1 MSNLEK
7 EIQSILSEAEEPKA
21 KGSEKPDPDAEKKAA
36 DAADKAGDATKQAK
50 APGGEGPKEKGDEV
64 NDGATKKDD
73 KKAVNMESEDYDED
87 ESLDEMSKDEMMKKD
102 EMMSKEMSKAEMMK
116 KVVNAMKIMDMKK
129 MEKLMAMFKMSETPG
144 EDEDDAD
151 EKSESL
157 SRNAMIKNMVEK
169 LSKLS
174 KEEIIKAF
182 NEMKKMDDDEDDMDE
197 LHSADDDKD
206 KKKTKSEAK
215 TQKELAKDD
224 EDDKE
229 EDVDE
234 MDKDDDEDDMDES
247 FDMSDDIDALVAD
260 EDLTEEF
267 RNKAKTIFEA
277 AVSSKVKSSIDEIEA
292 KYEESTREAI
302 EEIKE
307 DLTKKVDEYLGYV
320 AESWVT
326 DNELAIERGL
336 KSELTEGFI
345 NGLKNLFEEHYVEVP
360 EEKFDVIEELASRN
374 DKLDSD
380 LSEEVAQN
388 IMLSQEVEELKREKI
403 IREASVGL
411 ADSEVEKLQTL
422 AEDVDYENEE
432 NFIEKVST
440 IKESYFKV
448 KAEAVSDAESVANN
462 EASFEEPSET
472 ILEGDM
478 GRYSAAI
485 TKSQTVDI
493 K

>member
-7 EIQSILSEAEEPKA
+7 EIQSILSEAEMPKA
-21 KGSEKPDPDAEKKAA
+21 KSGDSKPDPDAEKKAV
-36 DAADKAGDATKQAK
+36 DAADKAGDAVKKAK
-50 APGGEGPKEKGDEV
+50 APGGDGPSDKGDEV
-64 NDGATKKDD
+64 EDGVNKKDD
-73 KKAVNMESEDYDED
+73 KKAINMESD
-87 ESLDEMSKDEMMKKD
+87 ESLDEMDEMPKSD
-102 EMMSKEMSKAEMMK
+102 EMKLMSKADMMK
-116 KVVNAMKIMDMKK
+116 KVVKAMKSMDNPAMK
-129 MEKLMAMFKMSETPG
+129 KLMAKYEMEM
-144 EDEDDAD
+144 DEDDAD

-157 SRNAMIKNMVEK
+157 SRNAMIKRMVET
-169 LSKLS
+169 LAKLS

-182 NEMKKMDDDEDDMDE
+182 NEMGHDDEDEDE
-197 LHSADDDKD
+197 KEEV
-206 KKKTKSEAK
+206 KSEAK
-215 TQKELAKDD
+215 KLSKEMEDD

-234 MDKDDDEDDMDES
+234 MDDEDEDEMDES
-247 FDMSDDIDALVAD
+247 IDMSDDIDALVAD

-267 RNKAKTIFEA
+267 KNKAKTIFEA
-277 AVSSKVKSSIDEIEA
+277 AVSSKVNSKVDEIEA

-307 DLTKKVDEYLGYV
+307 ELTEKVDNYLGYV

-326 DNELAIERGL
+326 ENELAIERGL

-380 LSEEVAQN
+380 LSEEVANN
-388 IMLSQEVEELKREKI
+388 ITLSQEIEELKREKI
-403 IREASVGL
+403 IREASEGL
-411 ADSEVEKLQTL
+411 ADSEVEKLKTL
-422 AEDVDYENEE
+422 AEDVDYEDEE

-440 IKESYFKV
+440 IKESYFKSE
-448 KAEAVSDAESVANN
+448 KAEAVSDAESVATND
-462 EASFEEPSET
+462 ASFEEPTET
-472 ILEGDM
+472 ILEGEM
-478 GRYSAAI
+478 GRYTAAI
-485 TKSQTVDI
+485 SKSQTVDI

>member
-1 MSNLEK
+1 MESKVSNLEK

-64 NDGATKKDD
+64 KDGATKKDD
-73 KKAVNMESEDYDED
+73 KKAVNMESDEADSD
-87 ESLDEMSKDEMMKKD
+87 ESLEEMSHD

-116 KVVNAMKIMDMKK
+116 KVVNAMKLMDMKH
-129 MEKLMAMFKMSETPG
+129 MEKLMAMYKMS

-157 SRNAMIKNMVEK
+157 SRNAMIKSMVET

-182 NEMKKMDDDEDDMDE
+182 KEMKDMD
-197 LHSADDDKD
+197 KD
-206 KKKTKSEAK
+206 EEDEEVKSEAK
-215 TQKELAKDD
+215 SEMKMKDD
-224 EDDKE
+224 EDDKD

-234 MDKDDDEDDMDES
+234 DEEEDEDEMDES
-247 FDMSDDIDALVAD
+247 VDMSDDIDALVAD

-267 RNKAKTIFEA
+267 KNKAKTIFEA

-292 KYEESTREAI
+292 KYEESTKEAI

-320 AESWVT
+320 AESWVSE
-326 DNELAIERGL
+326 NELAIERGL

-380 LSEEVAQN
+380 LSEEVANN
-388 IMLSQEVEELKREKI
+388 ITLSQEIEELKREKI
-403 IREASVGL
+403 IREASEGL
-411 ADSEVEKLQTL
+411 ADSEVEKLKTL
-422 AEDVDYENEE
+422 AEDVDYEDEE
-432 NFIEKVST
+432 NFVEKVST
-440 IKESYFKV
+440 IKESYFKSD

-462 EASFEEPSET
+462 EASFEEPTET

-485 TKSQTVDI
+485 SKSQTVDI

>member
-1 MSNLEK
+1 MEK

-36 DAADKAGDATKQAK
+36 DAADKAGDAVKQAK
-50 APGGEGPKEKGDEV
+50 APGGEGPKDKGDEV
-64 NDGATKKDD
+64 KDGATKKDD
-73 KKAVNMESEDYDED
+73 KKAVNMESDEADSD
-87 ESLDEMSKDEMMKKD
+87 ESLEEMSHD

-116 KVVNAMKIMDMKK
+116 KVVNAMKLMDMKH
-129 MEKLMAMFKMSETPG
+129 MEKLMAMYKTS

-157 SRNAMIKNMVEK
+157 SRNAMIKSMVET

-174 KEEIIKAF
+174 KEEIMKAF
-182 NEMKKMDDDEDDMDE
+182 KEMKDMD
-197 LHSADDDKD
+197 KD
-206 KKKTKSEAK
+206 EEDEEVKSEAK
-215 TQKELAKDD
+215 SEMKMKDD
-224 EDDKE
+224 EDDKD

-234 MDKDDDEDDMDES
+234 DEEEDEDEMDES
-247 FDMSDDIDALVAD
+247 VDMSDDIDALVAD

-267 RNKAKTIFEA
+267 KNKAKTIFEA

-292 KYEESTREAI
+292 KYEESTKEAI

-320 AESWVT
+320 AESWVSE
-326 DNELAIERGL
+326 NELAIERGL

-380 LSEEVAQN
+380 LSEEVANN
-388 IMLSQEVEELKREKI
+388 ITLSQEIEELKREKI
-403 IREASVGL
+403 IREASEGL
-411 ADSEVEKLQTL
+411 ADSEVEKLKTL
-422 AEDVDYENEE
+422 AEDVDYEDEE
-432 NFIEKVST
+432 NFVEKVST
-440 IKESYFKV
+440 IKESYFKSD

-462 EASFEEPSET
+462 EASFEEPTET

-485 TKSQTVDI
+485 SKSQTVDI

>member
-36 DAADKAGDATKQAK
+36 DAADKAGDAVKQAK
-50 APGGEGPKEKGDEV
+50 APGGEGPKDKGDEV
-64 NDGATKKDD
+64 KDGATKKDD
-73 KKAVNMESEDYDED
+73 KKAVNMESEDHDED

-116 KVVNAMKIMDMKK
+116 KVVNAMKMMDMKQ
-129 MEKLMAMFKMSETPG
+129 MEKLMAMYKMS

-157 SRNAMIKNMVEK
+157 SRNAMIKSMVET

-174 KEEIIKAF
+174 KEEIMKAF
-182 NEMKKMDDDEDDMDE
+182 KEMKDMD
-197 LHSADDDKD
+197 KD
-206 KKKTKSEAK
+206 EEDEEVKSEAK
-215 TQKELAKDD
+215 SEMKMKDD
-224 EDDKE
+224 EDDKD

-234 MDKDDDEDDMDES
+234 DEEEDEDEMDES
-247 FDMSDDIDALVAD
+247 VDMSDDIDALVAD

-267 RNKAKTIFEA
+267 KNKAKTIFEA

-320 AESWVT
+320 AESWVSE
-326 DNELAIERGL
+326 NELAIERGL

-380 LSEEVAQN
+380 LSEEVANN
-388 IMLSQEVEELKREKI
+388 ITLSQEIEELKREKI
-403 IREASVGL
+403 IREASEGL
-411 ADSEVEKLQTL
+411 ADSEVEKLKTL
-422 AEDVDYENEE
+422 AEDVDYEDEE

-440 IKESYFKV
+440 IKESYFKSD

-462 EASFEEPSET
+462 EASFEEPTET

-485 TKSQTVDI
+485 SKSQTVDI

>member
-1 MSNLEK
+1 MESKVSNLEK

-36 DAADKAGDATKQAK
+36 DAADKAGDAVKQAK

-64 NDGATKKDD
+64 KDGATKKDD
-73 KKAVNMESEDYDED
+73 KKAVNMESEDHDED

-116 KVVNAMKIMDMKK
+116 KVVNAMKLMDMKH
-129 MEKLMAMFKMSETPG
+129 MEKLMAMYKMS

-157 SRNAMIKNMVEK
+157 SRNAMIKSMVET

-174 KEEIIKAF
+174 KEEIMKAF
-182 NEMKKMDDDEDDMDE
+182 KEMKDMD
-197 LHSADDDKD
+197 KD
-206 KKKTKSEAK
+206 EEDEEVKSEAK
-215 TQKELAKDD
+215 SEMKMKDD
-224 EDDKE
+224 EDDKD

-234 MDKDDDEDDMDES
+234 DEEEDEDEMDES
-247 FDMSDDIDALVAD
+247 VDMSDDIDALVAD

-267 RNKAKTIFEA
+267 KNKAKTIFEA

-292 KYEESTREAI
+292 KYEESTKEAI

-320 AESWVT
+320 AESWVSE
-326 DNELAIERGL
+326 NELAIERGL

-380 LSEEVAQN
+380 LSEEVANN
-388 IMLSQEVEELKREKI
+388 ITLSQEIEELKREKI
-403 IREASVGL
+403 IREASEGL
-411 ADSEVEKLQTL
+411 ADSEVEKLKTL
-422 AEDVDYENEE
+422 AEDVDYEDEE
-432 NFIEKVST
+432 NFVEKVST
-440 IKESYFKV
+440 IKESYFKSD

-462 EASFEEPSET
+462 EASFEEPTET

-485 TKSQTVDI
+485 SKSQTVDI

>member
-36 DAADKAGDATKQAK
+36 DAADKAGDAVKQAK
-50 APGGEGPKEKGDEV
+50 APGGEGPKDKGDEV
-64 NDGATKKDD
+64 KDGATKKDD
-73 KKAVNMESEDYDED
+73 KKAVNMESDEADSD
-87 ESLDEMSKDEMMKKD
+87 ESLEEMSHD

-116 KVVNAMKIMDMKK
+116 KVVNAMKLMDMKH
-129 MEKLMAMFKMSETPG
+129 MEKLMAMYKMS

-157 SRNAMIKNMVEK
+157 SRNAMIKSMVET

-174 KEEIIKAF
+174 KEEIMKAF
-182 NEMKKMDDDEDDMDE
+182 KEMKDMDKDE
-197 LHSADDDKD
+197 EDEEVKSEAKSEMKMKDDDDDKD
-206 KKKTKSEAK
+206 
-215 TQKELAKDD
+215 
-224 EDDKE
+224 

-234 MDKDDDEDDMDES
+234 DEEEDEDEMDES
-247 FDMSDDIDALVAD
+247 VDMSDDIDALVAD

-267 RNKAKTIFEA
+267 KNKAKTIFEA

-292 KYEESTREAI
+292 KYEESTKEAI

-320 AESWVT
+320 AESWVSE
-326 DNELAIERGL
+326 NELAIERGL

-380 LSEEVAQN
+380 LSEEVANN
-388 IMLSQEVEELKREKI
+388 ITLSQEIEELKREKI
-403 IREASVGL
+403 IREASEGL
-411 ADSEVEKLQTL
+411 ADSEVEKLKTL
-422 AEDVDYENEE
+422 AEDVDYEDEE
-432 NFIEKVST
+432 NFVEKVST
-440 IKESYFKV
+440 IKESYFKSD

-462 EASFEEPSET
+462 EASFEEPTET

-485 TKSQTVDI
+485 SKSQTVDI

>member
-1 MSNLEK
+1 MESKVSNLEK

-36 DAADKAGDATKQAK
+36 DAADKAGDAVKQAK
-50 APGGEGPKEKGDEV
+50 APGGEGPKDKGDEV
-64 NDGATKKDD
+64 KDGATKKDD
-73 KKAVNMESEDYDED
+73 KKAVNMESEDHDED

-116 KVVNAMKIMDMKK
+116 KVVNAMKLMDMKH
-129 MEKLMAMFKMSETPG
+129 MEKLMAMYKMS

-157 SRNAMIKNMVEK
+157 SRNAMIKSMVET

-174 KEEIIKAF
+174 KEEIMKAF
-182 NEMKKMDDDEDDMDE
+182 KEMKDMD
-197 LHSADDDKD
+197 KD
-206 KKKTKSEAK
+206 EEDEEVKSEAK
-215 TQKELAKDD
+215 SEMKMKDD
-224 EDDKE
+224 EDDKD

-234 MDKDDDEDDMDES
+234 DEEEDEDEMDES
-247 FDMSDDIDALVAD
+247 VDMSDDIDALVAD

-267 RNKAKTIFEA
+267 KNKAKTIFEA

-320 AESWVT
+320 AESWVSE
-326 DNELAIERGL
+326 NELAIERGL

-380 LSEEVAQN
+380 LSEEVANN
-388 IMLSQEVEELKREKI
+388 ITLSQEIEELKREKI
-403 IREASVGL
+403 IREASEGL
-411 ADSEVEKLQTL
+411 ADSEVEKLKTL
-422 AEDVDYENEE
+422 AEDVDYEDEE

-440 IKESYFKV
+440 IKESYFKSD

-462 EASFEEPSET
+462 EASFEEPTET

-485 TKSQTVDI
+485 SKSQTVDI

>member
-1 MSNLEK
+1 MESKVSNLEK

-36 DAADKAGDATKQAK
+36 DAADKAGDAVKQAK

-64 NDGATKKDD
+64 KDGATKKDD
-73 KKAVNMESEDYDED
+73 KKAVNMESEDHDED

-116 KVVNAMKIMDMKK
+116 KVVNAMKMMDMKQ
-129 MEKLMAMFKMSETPG
+129 MEKLMAMYKMS

-157 SRNAMIKNMVEK
+157 SRNAMIKSMVET

-174 KEEIIKAF
+174 KEEIMKAF
-182 NEMKKMDDDEDDMDE
+182 KEMKDMD
-197 LHSADDDKD
+197 KD
-206 KKKTKSEAK
+206 EEDEEVKSEAK
-215 TQKELAKDD
+215 SEMKMKDD
-224 EDDKE
+224 EDDKD

-234 MDKDDDEDDMDES
+234 DEEEDEDEMDES
-247 FDMSDDIDALVAD
+247 VDMSDDIDALVAD

-267 RNKAKTIFEA
+267 KNKAKTIFEA

-320 AESWVT
+320 AESWVSE
-326 DNELAIERGL
+326 NELAIERGL

-380 LSEEVAQN
+380 LSEEVANN
-388 IMLSQEVEELKREKI
+388 ITLSQEIEELKREKI
-403 IREASVGL
+403 IREASEGL
-411 ADSEVEKLQTL
+411 ADSEVEKLKTL

-432 NFIEKVST
+432 NFVEKVST
-440 IKESYFKV
+440 IKESYFKSD

-462 EASFEEPSET
+462 EASFEEPTET

-485 TKSQTVDI
+485 SKSQTVDI

>member
-36 DAADKAGDATKQAK
+36 DAADKAGDAVKQAK
-50 APGGEGPKEKGDEV
+50 APGGEGPKDKGDEV
-64 NDGATKKDD
+64 KDGATKKDD
-73 KKAVNMESEDYDED
+73 KKAVNMESDEADSD
-87 ESLDEMSKDEMMKKD
+87 ESLEEMSHD

-116 KVVNAMKIMDMKK
+116 KVVNAMKLMDMKH
-129 MEKLMAMFKMSETPG
+129 MEKLMAMYKMS

-157 SRNAMIKNMVEK
+157 SRNAMIKSMVET

-174 KEEIIKAF
+174 KEEIMKAF
-182 NEMKKMDDDEDDMDE
+182 KEMK
-197 LHSADDDKD
+197 DKD
-206 KKKTKSEAK
+206 KDEEDEEVKSEAK
-215 TQKELAKDD
+215 SEMKMKDD
-224 EDDKE
+224 EDDKD

-234 MDKDDDEDDMDES
+234 DEEEDEDEMDES
-247 FDMSDDIDALVAD
+247 VDMSDDIDALVAD

-267 RNKAKTIFEA
+267 KNKAKTIFEA

-292 KYEESTREAI
+292 KYEESTKEAI

-320 AESWVT
+320 AESWVSE
-326 DNELAIERGL
+326 NELAIERGL

-380 LSEEVAQN
+380 LSEEVANN
-388 IMLSQEVEELKREKI
+388 ITLSQEIEELKREKI
-403 IREASVGL
+403 IREASEGL
-411 ADSEVEKLQTL
+411 ADSEVEKLKTL
-422 AEDVDYENEE
+422 AEDVDYEDEE
-432 NFIEKVST
+432 NFVEKVST
-440 IKESYFKV
+440 IKESYFKSD

-462 EASFEEPSET
+462 EASFEEPTET

-485 TKSQTVDI
+485 SKSQTVDI

>member
-1 MSNLEK
+1 MESKVSNLEK

-36 DAADKAGDATKQAK
+36 DAADKAGDAVKQAK

-64 NDGATKKDD
+64 KDGATKKDD
-73 KKAVNMESEDYDED
+73 KKAVNMESEDHDED

-116 KVVNAMKIMDMKK
+116 KVVNAMKLMDMKH
-129 MEKLMAMFKMSETPG
+129 MEKLMAMYKMS

-157 SRNAMIKNMVEK
+157 SRNAMIKSMVET

-174 KEEIIKAF
+174 KEEIMKAF
-182 NEMKKMDDDEDDMDE
+182 KEMKDMD
-197 LHSADDDKD
+197 KD
-206 KKKTKSEAK
+206 EEDEEVKSEAK
-215 TQKELAKDD
+215 SEMKMKDD
-224 EDDKE
+224 EDDKD

-234 MDKDDDEDDMDES
+234 DEEEDEDEMDES
-247 FDMSDDIDALVAD
+247 VDMSDDIDALVAD

-267 RNKAKTIFEA
+267 KNKAKTIFEA

-320 AESWVT
+320 AESWVSE
-326 DNELAIERGL
+326 NELAIERGL

-380 LSEEVAQN
+380 LSEEVANN
-388 IMLSQEVEELKREKI
+388 ITLSQEIEELKREKI
-403 IREASVGL
+403 IREASEGL
-411 ADSEVEKLQTL
+411 ADSEVEKLKTL
-422 AEDVDYENEE
+422 AEDVDYEDEE
-432 NFIEKVST
+432 NFVEKVST
-440 IKESYFKV
+440 IKESYFKSD

-462 EASFEEPSET
+462 EASFEEPTET

-485 TKSQTVDI
+485 SKSQTVDI

>member
-36 DAADKAGDATKQAK
+36 DAADKAGDAVKQAK
-50 APGGEGPKEKGDEV
+50 APGGEGPKDKGDEV
-64 NDGATKKDD
+64 KDGATKKDD
-73 KKAVNMESEDYDED
+73 KKAVNMESEDHDED
-87 ESLDEMSKDEMMKKD
+87 ESLDEMGHKDEMMKKD

-116 KVVNAMKIMDMKK
+116 KVVNAMKLMDMKH
-129 MEKLMAMFKMSETPG
+129 MEKLMAMYKMS

-157 SRNAMIKNMVEK
+157 SRNAMIKSMVET

-182 NEMKKMDDDEDDMDE
+182 KEMKDMD
-197 LHSADDDKD
+197 KD
-206 KKKTKSEAK
+206 EEDEEVKSEAK
-215 TQKELAKDD
+215 SEMKMKDD
-224 EDDKE
+224 EDDKD

-234 MDKDDDEDDMDES
+234 DEEEDEDEMDES
-247 FDMSDDIDALVAD
+247 VDMSDDIDALVAD

-267 RNKAKTIFEA
+267 KNKAKTIFEA

-320 AESWVT
+320 AESWVSE
-326 DNELAIERGL
+326 NELAIERGL

-380 LSEEVAQN
+380 LSEEVANN
-388 IMLSQEVEELKREKI
+388 ITLSQEIEELKREKI
-403 IREASVGL
+403 IREASEGL
-411 ADSEVEKLQTL
+411 ADSEVEKLKTL

-432 NFIEKVST
+432 NFVEKVST
-440 IKESYFKV
+440 IKESYFKSD

-462 EASFEEPSET
+462 EASFEEPTET

-485 TKSQTVDI
+485 SKSQTVDI

>member
-36 DAADKAGDATKQAK
+36 DAADKAGDAVKQAK

-64 NDGATKKDD
+64 KDGATKKDD
-73 KKAVNMESEDYDED
+73 KKAVNMESEDHDED

-116 KVVNAMKIMDMKK
+116 KVVNAMKMMDMKQ
-129 MEKLMAMFKMSETPG
+129 MEKLMAMYKMS

-157 SRNAMIKNMVEK
+157 SRNAMIKSMVET

-174 KEEIIKAF
+174 KEEIMKAF
-182 NEMKKMDDDEDDMDE
+182 KEMKDMD
-197 LHSADDDKD
+197 KD
-206 KKKTKSEAK
+206 EEDEEVKSEAK
-215 TQKELAKDD
+215 SEMKMKDD
-224 EDDKE
+224 EDDKD

-234 MDKDDDEDDMDES
+234 DEEEDEDEMDES
-247 FDMSDDIDALVAD
+247 VDMSDDIDALVAD

-267 RNKAKTIFEA
+267 KNKAKTIFEA

-320 AESWVT
+320 AESWVSE
-326 DNELAIERGL
+326 NELAIERGL

-380 LSEEVAQN
+380 LSEEVANN
-388 IMLSQEVEELKREKI
+388 ITLSQEIEELKREKI
-403 IREASVGL
+403 IREASEGL
-411 ADSEVEKLQTL
+411 ADSEVEKLKTL
-422 AEDVDYENEE
+422 AEDVDYEDEE
-432 NFIEKVST
+432 NFVEKVST
-440 IKESYFKV
+440 IKESYFKSD

-462 EASFEEPSET
+462 EASFEEPTET

-485 TKSQTVDI
+485 SKSQTVDI

>member
-36 DAADKAGDATKQAK
+36 DAADKAGDAVKQAK
-50 APGGEGPKEKGDEV
+50 APGGEGPKDKGDEV
-64 NDGATKKDD
+64 KDGATKKDD
-73 KKAVNMESEDYDED
+73 KKAVNMESEDHDED

-116 KVVNAMKIMDMKK
+116 KVVNAMKMMDMKQ
-129 MEKLMAMFKMSETPG
+129 MEKLMAMYKMS

-157 SRNAMIKNMVEK
+157 SRNAMIKSMVET

-174 KEEIIKAF
+174 KEEIMKAF
-182 NEMKKMDDDEDDMDE
+182 KEMKDMD
-197 LHSADDDKD
+197 KD
-206 KKKTKSEAK
+206 EEDEEVKSEAK
-215 TQKELAKDD
+215 SEMKMKDD
-224 EDDKE
+224 EDDKD

-234 MDKDDDEDDMDES
+234 DEEEDEDEMDES
-247 FDMSDDIDALVAD
+247 VDMSDDIDALVAD

-267 RNKAKTIFEA
+267 KNKAKTIFEA

-320 AESWVT
+320 AESWVSE
-326 DNELAIERGL
+326 NELAIERGL

-380 LSEEVAQN
+380 LSEEVANN
-388 IMLSQEVEELKREKI
+388 ITLSQEIEELKREKI
-403 IREASVGL
+403 IREASEGL
-411 ADSEVEKLQTL
+411 ADSEVEKLKTL
-422 AEDVDYENEE
+422 AEDVDYEDEE
-432 NFIEKVST
+432 NFVEKVST
-440 IKESYFKV
+440 IKESYFKSD

-462 EASFEEPSET
+462 EASFEEPTET

-485 TKSQTVDI
+485 SKSQTVDI

>member
-1 MSNLEK
+1 MESKVSNLEK

-36 DAADKAGDATKQAK
+36 DAADKAGDAVKQAK
-50 APGGEGPKEKGDEV
+50 APGGEGPKDKGDEV
-64 NDGATKKDD
+64 KDGATKKDD
-73 KKAVNMESEDYDED
+73 KKAVNMESEDHDED
-87 ESLDEMSKDEMMKKD
+87 ESLDEMGHKDEMMKKD

-116 KVVNAMKIMDMKK
+116 KVVNAMKLMDMKH
-129 MEKLMAMFKMSETPG
+129 MEKLMAMYKMS

-157 SRNAMIKNMVEK
+157 SRNAMIKSMVET

-182 NEMKKMDDDEDDMDE
+182 KEMKDMD
-197 LHSADDDKD
+197 KD
-206 KKKTKSEAK
+206 EEDEEVKSEAK
-215 TQKELAKDD
+215 SEMKMKDD
-224 EDDKE
+224 EDDKD

-234 MDKDDDEDDMDES
+234 DEEEDEDEMDES
-247 FDMSDDIDALVAD
+247 VDMSDDIDALVAD

-267 RNKAKTIFEA
+267 KNKAKTIFEA

-320 AESWVT
+320 AESWVSE
-326 DNELAIERGL
+326 NELAIERGL

-380 LSEEVAQN
+380 LSEEVANN
-388 IMLSQEVEELKREKI
+388 ITLSQEIEELKREKI
-403 IREASVGL
+403 IREASEGL
-411 ADSEVEKLQTL
+411 ADSEVEKLKTL

-432 NFIEKVST
+432 NFVEKVST
-440 IKESYFKV
+440 IKESYFKSD

-462 EASFEEPSET
+462 EASFEEPTET

-485 TKSQTVDI
+485 SKSQTVDI

>member
-36 DAADKAGDATKQAK
+36 DAADKAGDAVKQAK
-50 APGGEGPKEKGDEV
+50 APGGEGPKDKGDEV
-64 NDGATKKDD
+64 KDGATKKDD
-73 KKAVNMESEDYDED
+73 KKAVNMESEDHDED

-116 KVVNAMKIMDMKK
+116 KVVNAMKLMDMKH
-129 MEKLMAMFKMSETPG
+129 MEKLMAMYKMS

-157 SRNAMIKNMVEK
+157 SRNAMIKSMVET

-174 KEEIIKAF
+174 KEEIMKAF
-182 NEMKKMDDDEDDMDE
+182 KEMKDMD
-197 LHSADDDKD
+197 KD
-206 KKKTKSEAK
+206 EEDEEVKSEAK
-215 TQKELAKDD
+215 SEMKMKDD
-224 EDDKE
+224 EDDKD

-234 MDKDDDEDDMDES
+234 DEEEDEDEMDES
-247 FDMSDDIDALVAD
+247 VDMSDDIDALVAD

-267 RNKAKTIFEA
+267 KNKAKTIFEA

-320 AESWVT
+320 AESWVSE
-326 DNELAIERGL
+326 NELAIERGL

-380 LSEEVAQN
+380 LSEEVANN
-388 IMLSQEVEELKREKI
+388 ITLSQEIEELKREKI
-403 IREASVGL
+403 IREASEGL
-411 ADSEVEKLQTL
+411 ADSEVEKLKTL

-432 NFIEKVST
+432 NFVEKVST
-440 IKESYFKV
+440 IKESYFKSD

-462 EASFEEPSET
+462 EASFEEPTET

-485 TKSQTVDI
+485 SKSQTVDI

>member
-36 DAADKAGDATKQAK
+36 DAADKAGDAVKQAK
-50 APGGEGPKEKGDEV
+50 APGGEGPKDKGDEV
-64 NDGATKKDD
+64 KDGATKKDD
-73 KKAVNMESEDYDED
+73 KKAVNMESDEADSD
-87 ESLDEMSKDEMMKKD
+87 ESLEEMSHD

-116 KVVNAMKIMDMKK
+116 KVVNAMKLMDMKH
-129 MEKLMAMFKMSETPG
+129 MEKLMAMYKMS

-157 SRNAMIKNMVEK
+157 SRNAMIKSMVET

-174 KEEIIKAF
+174 KEEIMKAF
-182 NEMKKMDDDEDDMDE
+182 KEMKDMD
-197 LHSADDDKD
+197 KD
-206 KKKTKSEAK
+206 EEDEEVKSEAK
-215 TQKELAKDD
+215 SEMKMKDD
-224 EDDKE
+224 EDDKD

-234 MDKDDDEDDMDES
+234 DEEEDEDEMDES
-247 FDMSDDIDALVAD
+247 VDMADDIDALVAD

-267 RNKAKTIFEA
+267 KNKAKTIFEA

-292 KYEESTREAI
+292 KYEESTKEAI

-320 AESWVT
+320 AESWVSE
-326 DNELAIERGL
+326 NELAIERGL

-380 LSEEVAQN
+380 LSEEVANN
-388 IMLSQEVEELKREKI
+388 ITLSQEIEELKREKI
-403 IREASVGL
+403 IREASEGL
-411 ADSEVEKLQTL
+411 ADSEVEKLKTL
-422 AEDVDYENEE
+422 AEDVDYEDEE
-432 NFIEKVST
+432 NFVEKVST
-440 IKESYFKV
+440 IKESYFKSD

-462 EASFEEPSET
+462 EASFEEPTET

-485 TKSQTVDI
+485 SKSQTVDI

>member
-1 MSNLEK
+1 MESKVSNLEK

-36 DAADKAGDATKQAK
+36 DAADKAGDAVKQAK
-50 APGGEGPKEKGDEV
+50 APGGEGPKDKGDEV
-64 NDGATKKDD
+64 KDGATKKDD
-73 KKAVNMESEDYDED
+73 KKAVNMESEDHDED

-116 KVVNAMKIMDMKK
+116 KVVNAMKMMDMKQ
-129 MEKLMAMFKMSETPG
+129 MEKLMAMYKMS

-157 SRNAMIKNMVEK
+157 SRNAMIKSMVET

-174 KEEIIKAF
+174 KEEIMKAF
-182 NEMKKMDDDEDDMDE
+182 KEMKDMD
-197 LHSADDDKD
+197 KD
-206 KKKTKSEAK
+206 EEDEEVKSEAK
-215 TQKELAKDD
+215 SEMKMKDD
-224 EDDKE
+224 EDDKD

-234 MDKDDDEDDMDES
+234 DEEEDEDEMDES
-247 FDMSDDIDALVAD
+247 VDMSDDIDALVAD

-267 RNKAKTIFEA
+267 KNKARTIFEA

-320 AESWVT
+320 AESWVSE
-326 DNELAIERGL
+326 NELAIERGL

-380 LSEEVAQN
+380 LSEEVANN
-388 IMLSQEVEELKREKI
+388 ITLSQEIEELKREKI
-403 IREASVGL
+403 IREASEGL
-411 ADSEVEKLQTL
+411 ADSEVEKLKTL

-432 NFIEKVST
+432 NFVEKVST
-440 IKESYFKV
+440 IKESYFKSD

-462 EASFEEPSET
+462 EASFEEPTET

-485 TKSQTVDI
+485 SKSQTVDI

>member
-36 DAADKAGDATKQAK
+36 DAADKAGDAVKQAK
-50 APGGEGPKEKGDEV
+50 APGGEGPKDKGDEV
-64 NDGATKKDD
+64 KDGATKKDD
-73 KKAVNMESEDYDED
+73 KKAVNMESDEADSD
-87 ESLDEMSKDEMMKKD
+87 ESLEEMSHD

-116 KVVNAMKIMDMKK
+116 KVVNAMKLMDMKH
-129 MEKLMAMFKMSETPG
+129 MEKLMAMYKMS

-157 SRNAMIKNMVEK
+157 SRNAMIKSMVET

-174 KEEIIKAF
+174 KEEIMKAF
-182 NEMKKMDDDEDDMDE
+182 KEMKDMD
-197 LHSADDDKD
+197 KD
-206 KKKTKSEAK
+206 EEDEEVKSEAK
-215 TQKELAKDD
+215 SEMKMKDD
-224 EDDKE
+224 EDDKD

-234 MDKDDDEDDMDES
+234 DEEEDEVEMDES
-247 FDMSDDIDALVAD
+247 VDMSDDIDALVAD

-267 RNKAKTIFEA
+267 KNKAKTIFEA

-292 KYEESTREAI
+292 KYEESTKEAI

-320 AESWVT
+320 AESWVSE
-326 DNELAIERGL
+326 NELAIERGL

-380 LSEEVAQN
+380 LSEEVANN
-388 IMLSQEVEELKREKI
+388 ITLSQEIEELKREKI
-403 IREASVGL
+403 IREASEGL
-411 ADSEVEKLQTL
+411 ADSEVEKLKTL
-422 AEDVDYENEE
+422 AEDVDYEDEE
-432 NFIEKVST
+432 NFVEKVST
-440 IKESYFKV
+440 IKESYFKSD

-462 EASFEEPSET
+462 EASFEEPTET

-485 TKSQTVDI
+485 SKSQTVDI

>member
-1 MSNLEK
+1 MESKVSNLEK

-36 DAADKAGDATKQAK
+36 DAADKAGDAVKQAK
-50 APGGEGPKEKGDEV
+50 APGGEGPKDKGDEV
-64 NDGATKKDD
+64 KDGATKKDD
-73 KKAVNMESEDYDED
+73 KKAVNMESEDHDED

-116 KVVNAMKIMDMKK
+116 KVVNAMKMMDMKQ
-129 MEKLMAMFKMSETPG
+129 MEKLMAMYKMS

-157 SRNAMIKNMVEK
+157 SRNAMIKSMVET

-182 NEMKKMDDDEDDMDE
+182 KEMKDMD
-197 LHSADDDKD
+197 KD
-206 KKKTKSEAK
+206 EEDEEVKSEAK
-215 TQKELAKDD
+215 SEMKMKDD
-224 EDDKE
+224 EDDKD

-234 MDKDDDEDDMDES
+234 DEEEDEDEMDES
-247 FDMSDDIDALVAD
+247 VDMSDDIDALVAD

-267 RNKAKTIFEA
+267 KNKAKTIFEA

-320 AESWVT
+320 AESWVSE
-326 DNELAIERGL
+326 NELAIERGL

-380 LSEEVAQN
+380 LSEEVANN
-388 IMLSQEVEELKREKI
+388 ITLSQEIEELKREKI
-403 IREASVGL
+403 IREASEGL
-411 ADSEVEKLQTL
+411 ADSEVEKLKTL
-422 AEDVDYENEE
+422 AEDVDYEDEE
-432 NFIEKVST
+432 NFVEKVST
-440 IKESYFKV
+440 IKESYFKSD

-462 EASFEEPSET
+462 EASFEEPTET

-485 TKSQTVDI
+485 SKSQTVDI

>member
-1 MSNLEK
+1 MESKVSNLEK

-36 DAADKAGDATKQAK
+36 DAADKAGDAVKQAK
-50 APGGEGPKEKGDEV
+50 APGGEGPKDKGDEV
-64 NDGATKKDD
+64 KDGATKKDD
-73 KKAVNMESEDYDED
+73 KKAVNMESEDHDED

-116 KVVNAMKIMDMKK
+116 KVVNAMKLMDMKH
-129 MEKLMAMFKMSETPG
+129 MEKLMAMYKMS

-157 SRNAMIKNMVEK
+157 SRNAMIKSMVET

-174 KEEIIKAF
+174 KEEIMKAF
-182 NEMKKMDDDEDDMDE
+182 KEMKDMD
-197 LHSADDDKD
+197 KD
-206 KKKTKSEAK
+206 EEDEEVKSEAK
-215 TQKELAKDD
+215 SEMKMKDD
-224 EDDKE
+224 EDDKD

-234 MDKDDDEDDMDES
+234 DEEEDEDEMDES
-247 FDMSDDIDALVAD
+247 VDMSDDIDALVAD

-267 RNKAKTIFEA
+267 KNKAKTIFEA

-320 AESWVT
+320 AESWVSE
-326 DNELAIERGL
+326 NELAIERGL

-380 LSEEVAQN
+380 LSEEVANN
-388 IMLSQEVEELKREKI
+388 ITLSQEIEELKREKI
-403 IREASVGL
+403 IREASEGL
-411 ADSEVEKLQTL
+411 ADSEVEKLKTL
-422 AEDVDYENEE
+422 AEDVDYEDEE
-432 NFIEKVST
+432 NFVEKVST
-440 IKESYFKV
+440 IKESYFKSD

-462 EASFEEPSET
+462 EASFEEPTET

-485 TKSQTVDI
+485 SKSQTVDI

>member
-1 MSNLEK
+1 MESKVSNLEK

-64 NDGATKKDD
+64 KDGATKKDD
-73 KKAVNMESEDYDED
+73 KKAVNMESEDHDED

-116 KVVNAMKIMDMKK
+116 KVVNAMKLMDMKH
-129 MEKLMAMFKMSETPG
+129 MEKLMAMYKMS

-157 SRNAMIKNMVEK
+157 SRNAMIKSMVET

-182 NEMKKMDDDEDDMDE
+182 KEMKDMD
-197 LHSADDDKD
+197 KD
-206 KKKTKSEAK
+206 EEDEEVKSEAK
-215 TQKELAKDD
+215 SEMKMKDD
-224 EDDKE
+224 EDDKD

-234 MDKDDDEDDMDES
+234 DEEEDEDEMDES
-247 FDMSDDIDALVAD
+247 VDMSDDIDALVAD

-267 RNKAKTIFEA
+267 KNKAKTIFEA

-292 KYEESTREAI
+292 KYEESTKEAI

-320 AESWVT
+320 AESWVSE
-326 DNELAIERGL
+326 NELAIERGL

-380 LSEEVAQN
+380 LSEEVANN
-388 IMLSQEVEELKREKI
+388 ITLSQEIEELKREKI
-403 IREASVGL
+403 IREASEGL
-411 ADSEVEKLQTL
+411 ADSEVEKLKTL
-422 AEDVDYENEE
+422 AEDVDYEDEE
-432 NFIEKVST
+432 NFVEKVST
-440 IKESYFKV
+440 IKESYFKSD

-462 EASFEEPSET
+462 EASFEEPTET

-485 TKSQTVDI
+485 SKSQTVDI

>member
-1 MSNLEK
+1 MESKVSNLEK

-36 DAADKAGDATKQAK
+36 DAADKAGDAVKQAK
-50 APGGEGPKEKGDEV
+50 APGGEGPKDKGDEV
-64 NDGATKKDD
+64 KDGATKKDD
-73 KKAVNMESEDYDED
+73 KKAVNMESEDHDED

-116 KVVNAMKIMDMKK
+116 KVVNAMKLMDMKH
-129 MEKLMAMFKMSETPG
+129 MEKLMAMYKMS

-157 SRNAMIKNMVEK
+157 SRNAMIKSMVET

-174 KEEIIKAF
+174 KEEIMKAF
-182 NEMKKMDDDEDDMDE
+182 KEMKDMD
-197 LHSADDDKD
+197 KD
-206 KKKTKSEAK
+206 EEDEEVKSEAK
-215 TQKELAKDD
+215 SEMKMKDD
-224 EDDKE
+224 EDDKD

-234 MDKDDDEDDMDES
+234 DEEEDEDEMDES
-247 FDMSDDIDALVAD
+247 VDMSDDIDALVAD

-267 RNKAKTIFEA
+267 KNKAKTIFEA

-320 AESWVT
+320 AESWVSE
-326 DNELAIERGL
+326 NELAIERGL

-380 LSEEVAQN
+380 LSEEVANN
-388 IMLSQEVEELKREKI
+388 ITLSQEIEELKREKI
-403 IREASVGL
+403 IREASEGL
-411 ADSEVEKLQTL
+411 ADSEVEKLKTL

-432 NFIEKVST
+432 NFVEKVST
-440 IKESYFKV
+440 IKESYFKSD

-462 EASFEEPSET
+462 EASFEEPTET

-485 TKSQTVDI
+485 SKSQTVDI

>member
-1 MSNLEK
+1 MESKVSNLEK

-36 DAADKAGDATKQAK
+36 DAADKAGDAVKQAK

-64 NDGATKKDD
+64 KDGATKKDD
-73 KKAVNMESEDYDED
+73 KKAVNMESDEADSD
-87 ESLDEMSKDEMMKKD
+87 ESLEEMSHD

-116 KVVNAMKIMDMKK
+116 KVVNAMKLMDMKH
-129 MEKLMAMFKMSETPG
+129 MEKLMAMYKMS

-157 SRNAMIKNMVEK
+157 SRNAMIKSMVET

-174 KEEIIKAF
+174 KEEIMKAF
-182 NEMKKMDDDEDDMDE
+182 EEMKDMD
-197 LHSADDDKD
+197 KD
-206 KKKTKSEAK
+206 EEDEEVKSEAK
-215 TQKELAKDD
+215 SEMKMKDD
-224 EDDKE
+224 EDDKD

-234 MDKDDDEDDMDES
+234 DEEEDEDEMDES
-247 FDMSDDIDALVAD
+247 VDMSDDIDALVAD

-267 RNKAKTIFEA
+267 KNKAKTIFEA

-292 KYEESTREAI
+292 KYEESTKEAI

-320 AESWVT
+320 AESWVSE
-326 DNELAIERGL
+326 NELAIERGL

-380 LSEEVAQN
+380 LSEEVANN
-388 IMLSQEVEELKREKI
+388 ITLSQEIEELKREKI
-403 IREASVGL
+403 IREASEGL
-411 ADSEVEKLQTL
+411 ADSEVEKLKTL
-422 AEDVDYENEE
+422 AEDVDYEDEE
-432 NFIEKVST
+432 NFVEKVST
-440 IKESYFKV
+440 IKESYFKSD

-462 EASFEEPSET
+462 EASFEEPTET

-485 TKSQTVDI
+485 SKSQTVDI

>member
-36 DAADKAGDATKQAK
+36 DAADKAGDAVKQAK
-50 APGGEGPKEKGDEV
+50 APGGEGPKDKGDEV
-64 NDGATKKDD
+64 KDGATKKDD
-73 KKAVNMESEDYDED
+73 KKAVNMESEDHDED
-87 ESLDEMSKDEMMKKD
+87 ESLDEMSHDEMMKKD

-116 KVVNAMKIMDMKK
+116 KVVNAMKLMDMKH
-129 MEKLMAMFKMSETPG
+129 MEKLMAMYKMS

-157 SRNAMIKNMVEK
+157 SRNAMIKSMVET

-174 KEEIIKAF
+174 KEEIMKAF
-182 NEMKKMDDDEDDMDE
+182 KEMKDMD
-197 LHSADDDKD
+197 KD
-206 KKKTKSEAK
+206 EEDEEVKSEAK
-215 TQKELAKDD
+215 SEMKMKDD
-224 EDDKE
+224 EDDKD

-234 MDKDDDEDDMDES
+234 DEEEDEDEMDES
-247 FDMSDDIDALVAD
+247 VDMSDDIDALVAD

-267 RNKAKTIFEA
+267 KNKAKTIFEA

-320 AESWVT
+320 AESWVSE
-326 DNELAIERGL
+326 NELAIERGL

-380 LSEEVAQN
+380 LSEEVANN
-388 IMLSQEVEELKREKI
+388 ITLSQEIEELKREKI
-403 IREASVGL
+403 IREASEGL
-411 ADSEVEKLQTL
+411 ADSEVEKLKTL

-432 NFIEKVST
+432 NFVEKVST
-440 IKESYFKV
+440 IKESYFKSD

-462 EASFEEPSET
+462 EASFEEPTET

-485 TKSQTVDI
+485 SKSQTVDI

>member
-1 MSNLEK
+1 MESKVSNLEK

-36 DAADKAGDATKQAK
+36 DAADKAGDAVKQAK
-50 APGGEGPKEKGDEV
+50 APGGEGPKDKGDEV
-64 NDGATKKDD
+64 KDGATKKDD
-73 KKAVNMESEDYDED
+73 KKAVNMESDEADSD
-87 ESLDEMSKDEMMKKD
+87 ESLEEMSHD

-116 KVVNAMKIMDMKK
+116 KVVNAMKLMDMKH
-129 MEKLMAMFKMSETPG
+129 MEKLMAMYKMS

-157 SRNAMIKNMVEK
+157 SRNAMIKSMVET

-174 KEEIIKAF
+174 KEEIMKAF
-182 NEMKKMDDDEDDMDE
+182 KEMKDMD
-197 LHSADDDKD
+197 KD
-206 KKKTKSEAK
+206 EEDEEVKSEAK
-215 TQKELAKDD
+215 SEMKMKDD
-224 EDDKE
+224 EDDKD

-234 MDKDDDEDDMDES
+234 DEEEDEDEMDES
-247 FDMSDDIDALVAD
+247 VDMADDIDALVAD

-267 RNKAKTIFEA
+267 KNKAKTIFEA

-292 KYEESTREAI
+292 KYEESTKEAI

-320 AESWVT
+320 AESWVSE
-326 DNELAIERGL
+326 NELAIERGL

-380 LSEEVAQN
+380 LSEEVANN
-388 IMLSQEVEELKREKI
+388 ITLSQEIEELKREKI
-403 IREASVGL
+403 IREASEGL
-411 ADSEVEKLQTL
+411 ADSEVEKLKTL
-422 AEDVDYENEE
+422 AEDVDYEDEE
-432 NFIEKVST
+432 NFVEKVST
-440 IKESYFKV
+440 IKESYFKSD

-462 EASFEEPSET
+462 EASFEEPTET

-485 TKSQTVDI
+485 SKSQTVDI

>member
-36 DAADKAGDATKQAK
+36 DAADKAGDAVKQAK

-64 NDGATKKDD
+64 KDGATKKDD
-73 KKAVNMESEDYDED
+73 KKAVNMESEDHDED
-87 ESLDEMSKDEMMKKD
+87 ESLDEMSHDEMMKKD

-116 KVVNAMKIMDMKK
+116 KVVNAMKLMDMKH
-129 MEKLMAMFKMSETPG
+129 MEKLMAMYKMS

-157 SRNAMIKNMVEK
+157 SRNAMIKSMVET

-174 KEEIIKAF
+174 KEEIMKAF
-182 NEMKKMDDDEDDMDE
+182 KEMKDMD
-197 LHSADDDKD
+197 KD
-206 KKKTKSEAK
+206 EEDEEVKSEAK
-215 TQKELAKDD
+215 SEMKMKDD
-224 EDDKE
+224 EDDKD

-234 MDKDDDEDDMDES
+234 DEEEDEDEMDES
-247 FDMSDDIDALVAD
+247 VDMSDDIDALVAD

-267 RNKAKTIFEA
+267 KNKAKTIFEA

-320 AESWVT
+320 AESWVSE
-326 DNELAIERGL
+326 NELAIERGL

-380 LSEEVAQN
+380 LSEEVANN
-388 IMLSQEVEELKREKI
+388 ITLSQEIEELKREKI
-403 IREASVGL
+403 IREASEGL
-411 ADSEVEKLQTL
+411 ADSEVEKLKTL

-432 NFIEKVST
+432 NFVEKVST
-440 IKESYFKV
+440 IKESYFKSD

-462 EASFEEPSET
+462 EASFEEPTET

-485 TKSQTVDI
+485 SKSQTVDI

>member
-1 MSNLEK
+1 MESKVSNLEK

-36 DAADKAGDATKQAK
+36 DAADKAGDAVKQAK

-64 NDGATKKDD
+64 KDGATKKDD
-73 KKAVNMESEDYDED
+73 KKAVNMESEDHDED

-116 KVVNAMKIMDMKK
+116 KVVNAMKLMDMKH
-129 MEKLMAMFKMSETPG
+129 MEKLMAMYKMS

-157 SRNAMIKNMVEK
+157 SRNAMIKSMVET

-182 NEMKKMDDDEDDMDE
+182 KEMKDMD
-197 LHSADDDKD
+197 KD
-206 KKKTKSEAK
+206 EEDEEVKSEAK
-215 TQKELAKDD
+215 SEMKMKDD
-224 EDDKE
+224 EDDKD

-234 MDKDDDEDDMDES
+234 DEEEDEDEMDES
-247 FDMSDDIDALVAD
+247 VDMSDDIDALVAD

-267 RNKAKTIFEA
+267 KNKAKTIFEA

-320 AESWVT
+320 AESWVSE
-326 DNELAIERGL
+326 NELAIERGL

-380 LSEEVAQN
+380 LSEEVANN
-388 IMLSQEVEELKREKI
+388 ITLSQEIEELKREKI
-403 IREASVGL
+403 IREASEGL
-411 ADSEVEKLQTL
+411 ADSEVEKLKTL

-432 NFIEKVST
+432 NFVEKVST
-440 IKESYFKV
+440 IKESYFKSD

-462 EASFEEPSET
+462 EASFEEPTET

-485 TKSQTVDI
+485 SKSQTVDI

>member
-36 DAADKAGDATKQAK
+36 DAADKAGDAVKQAK
-50 APGGEGPKEKGDEV
+50 APGGEGPKDKGDEV
-64 NDGATKKDD
+64 KDGATKKDD
-73 KKAVNMESEDYDED
+73 KKAVNMESEDHDED

-116 KVVNAMKIMDMKK
+116 KVVNAMKLMDMKH
-129 MEKLMAMFKMSETPG
+129 MEKLMAMYKMS

-157 SRNAMIKNMVEK
+157 SRNAMIKSMVET

-182 NEMKKMDDDEDDMDE
+182 KEMKDMD
-197 LHSADDDKD
+197 KD
-206 KKKTKSEAK
+206 EEDEEVKSEAK
-215 TQKELAKDD
+215 SEMKMKDD
-224 EDDKE
+224 EDDKD

-234 MDKDDDEDDMDES
+234 DEEEDEDEMDES
-247 FDMSDDIDALVAD
+247 VDMSDDIDALVAD

-267 RNKAKTIFEA
+267 KNKAKTIFEA

-320 AESWVT
+320 AESWVSE
-326 DNELAIERGL
+326 NELAIERGL

-380 LSEEVAQN
+380 LSEEVANN
-388 IMLSQEVEELKREKI
+388 ITLSQEIEELKREKI
-403 IREASVGL
+403 IREASEGL
-411 ADSEVEKLQTL
+411 ADSEVEKLKTL

-432 NFIEKVST
+432 NFVEKVST
-440 IKESYFKV
+440 IKESYFKSD

-462 EASFEEPSET
+462 EASFEEPTET

-485 TKSQTVDI
+485 SKSQTVDI

>member
-1 MSNLEK
+1 VSNLEK

-36 DAADKAGDATKQAK
+36 DAADKAGDAVKQAK
-50 APGGEGPKEKGDEV
+50 APGGEGPKDKGDEV
-64 NDGATKKDD
+64 KDGATKKDD
-73 KKAVNMESEDYDED
+73 KKAVNMESEDHDED
-87 ESLDEMSKDEMMKKD
+87 ESLDEMGHKDEMMKKD

-116 KVVNAMKIMDMKK
+116 KVVNAMKLMDMKH
-129 MEKLMAMFKMSETPG
+129 MEKLMAMYKMS

-157 SRNAMIKNMVEK
+157 SRNAMIKSMVET

-182 NEMKKMDDDEDDMDE
+182 KEMKDMD
-197 LHSADDDKD
+197 KD
-206 KKKTKSEAK
+206 EEDEEVKSEAK
-215 TQKELAKDD
+215 SEMKMKDD
-224 EDDKE
+224 EDDKD

-234 MDKDDDEDDMDES
+234 DEEEDEDEMDES
-247 FDMSDDIDALVAD
+247 VDMSDDIDALVAD

-267 RNKAKTIFEA
+267 KNKAKTIFEA

-320 AESWVT
+320 AESWVSE
-326 DNELAIERGL
+326 NELAIERGL

-380 LSEEVAQN
+380 LSEEVANN
-388 IMLSQEVEELKREKI
+388 ITLSQEIEELKREKI
-403 IREASVGL
+403 IREASEGL
-411 ADSEVEKLQTL
+411 ADSEVEKLKTL

-432 NFIEKVST
+432 NFVEKVST
-440 IKESYFKV
+440 IKESYFKSD

-462 EASFEEPSET
+462 EASFEEPTET

-485 TKSQTVDI
+485 SKSQTVDI

>member
-1 MSNLEK
+1 MESKVSNLEK

-36 DAADKAGDATKQAK
+36 DAADKAGDAVKQAK
-50 APGGEGPKEKGDEV
+50 APGGEGPKDKGDEV
-64 NDGATKKDD
+64 KDGATKKDD
-73 KKAVNMESEDYDED
+73 KKAVNMESEDHDED

-116 KVVNAMKIMDMKK
+116 KVVNAMKMMDMKQ
-129 MEKLMAMFKMSETPG
+129 MEKLMAMYKMS

-157 SRNAMIKNMVEK
+157 SRNAMIKSMVET

-182 NEMKKMDDDEDDMDE
+182 KEMKDMD
-197 LHSADDDKD
+197 KD
-206 KKKTKSEAK
+206 EEDEEVKSEAK
-215 TQKELAKDD
+215 SEMKMKDD
-224 EDDKE
+224 EDDKD

-234 MDKDDDEDDMDES
+234 DEEEDEDEMDES
-247 FDMSDDIDALVAD
+247 VDMSDDIDALVAD

-267 RNKAKTIFEA
+267 KNKAKTIFEA

-320 AESWVT
+320 AESWVSE
-326 DNELAIERGL
+326 NELAIERGL

-380 LSEEVAQN
+380 LSEEVANN
-388 IMLSQEVEELKREKI
+388 ITLSQEIEELKREKI
-403 IREASVGL
+403 IREASEGL
-411 ADSEVEKLQTL
+411 ADSEVEKLKTL

-432 NFIEKVST
+432 NFVEKVST
-440 IKESYFKV
+440 IKESYFKSD

-462 EASFEEPSET
+462 EASFEEPTET

-485 TKSQTVDI
+485 SKSQTVDI

>member
-1 MSNLEK
+1 VSNLEK

-36 DAADKAGDATKQAK
+36 DAADKAGDAVKQAK
-50 APGGEGPKEKGDEV
+50 APGGEGPKDKGDEV
-64 NDGATKKDD
+64 KDGATKKDD
-73 KKAVNMESEDYDED
+73 KKAVNMESEDHDED

-116 KVVNAMKIMDMKK
+116 KVVNAMKLMDMKH
-129 MEKLMAMFKMSETPG
+129 MEKLMAMYKMS

-157 SRNAMIKNMVEK
+157 SRNAMIKSMVET

-174 KEEIIKAF
+174 KEEIMKAF
-182 NEMKKMDDDEDDMDE
+182 KEMKDMD
-197 LHSADDDKD
+197 KD
-206 KKKTKSEAK
+206 EEDEEVKSEAK
-215 TQKELAKDD
+215 SEMKMKDD
-224 EDDKE
+224 EDDKD

-234 MDKDDDEDDMDES
+234 DEEEDEDEMDES
-247 FDMSDDIDALVAD
+247 VDMSDDIDALVAD

-267 RNKAKTIFEA
+267 KNKAKTIFEA

-320 AESWVT
+320 AESWVSE
-326 DNELAIERGL
+326 NELAIERGL

-380 LSEEVAQN
+380 LSEEVANN
-388 IMLSQEVEELKREKI
+388 ITLSQEIEELKREKI
-403 IREASVGL
+403 IREASEGL
-411 ADSEVEKLQTL
+411 ADSEVEKLKTL
-422 AEDVDYENEE
+422 AEDVDYEDEE
-432 NFIEKVST
+432 NFVEKVST
-440 IKESYFKV
+440 IKESYFKSD

-462 EASFEEPSET
+462 EASFEEPTET

-485 TKSQTVDI
+485 SKSQTVDI